1 MINGALELAETIIG
15 HKSIIQML
23 KNNEFKLKSISEILI
38 TLAETVKEQN
48 AELEGLRAE
57 VACQTKKEGGQE

>member
-15 HKSIIQML
+15 HKSIIQTL
-23 KNNEFKLKSISEILI
+23 RNDDFRPRSTSEMLI

-48 AELEGLRAE
+48 DELEELRAE
-57 VACQTKKEGGQE
+57 VSRQKKEG